1 MDDSSLD
8 VMRGIEPPN
17 EINPNLHWHQSPR
30 PSIEALAES
39 LLSGD
44 RNALSLAI
52 TLAESTLPDDQNA
65 AIELIERVHKHRVSS
80 RRIGITGSPGVGKS
94 SLIERF
100 GMRLIQDGHRVAV
113 LAIDPSSPR
122 TGGSILGD
130 KSRMGALATAESAF
144 VRPSPSSGALG
155 GVAHRTSEAILLC
168 EAAGFDAILIETV
181 GVGQSEFAVADLVD
195 CVVLLIQPGA
205 GDELQGMKRGIMEFA
220 NVVTVTKA
228 DGANLAAA
236 RIAASQAKQAL
247 QWLGVD
253 ANGWQPSV
261 TLASAMDEPGVD
273 ELLQAC
279 DNWFGFLMDKGLLTT
294 RRNEQNAKWLMTSVE
309 RGLFENV
316 VQYHSVT
323 EMILQVSN
331 SVKSG
336 EVSVPR
342 ACQQVLTSLKT

>member
-8 VMRGIEPPN
+8 VMRGIEQPN
-17 EINPNLHWHQSPR
+17 EINPNLHWHLTPR
-30 PSIEALAES
+30 PSVDALAGK

-52 TLAESTLPDDQNA
+52 TLAESSLADDRNDA
-65 AIELIERVHKHRVSS
+65 VELIECVYKHRVSS

-100 GMRLIQDGHRVAV
+100 GMRLIHEGHRVAV
-113 LAIDPSSPR
+113 LAIDPSSLR

-130 KSRMGALATAESAF
+130 KSRMGALATADSAF

-168 EAAGFDAILIETV
+168 EAAGFDVILIETV

-195 CVVLLIQPGA
+195 CVVLLLQPGA

-228 DGANLAAA
+228 DGPNLPAA
-236 RIAASQAKQAL
+236 RIAASQARQAL
-247 QWLGVD
+247 QWLGAD
-253 ANGWQPSV
+253 ANGWMPPV
-261 TLASAMDEPGVD
+261 TLASALGEIGVD

-279 DNWFGFLMDKGLLTT
+279 EQWFGFLMDCSLLASH
-294 RRNEQNAKWLMTSVE
+294 RDEQNAAWLNSSVE
-309 RGLFENV
+309 KVLLETLVHNN
-316 VQYHSVT
+316 SVT
-323 EMILQVSN
+323 EMLSQLSSLVTR
-331 SVKSG
+331 G
-336 EVSVPR
+336 EISVPA
-342 ACQQVLTSLKT
+342 ACQRVLCSLKP